1 MAITR
6 VSASNLSGTSLPS
19 TITSASGL
27 PLGKIGQV
35 VQTYKTDIFS
45 TSSTSFVDVTGL
57 SVSITPSATTSKILI
72 SLTATIAQGTAG
84 WNLYTQLLRDST
96 VVGSS
101 TGGSSGQLFAG
112 SLFAGNAYVETIAQN
127 YLDSPSTTSE
137 IIFKLQAKVGG
148 SRTGYFG
155 RRGDADSEGFPAS
168 ITATEV
174 LI

>member
-1 MAITR
+1 MSVTTIPTAGIAD
-6 VSASNLSGTSLPS
+6 SAVTAAKAGFDP
-19 TITSASGL
+19 
-27 PLGKIGQV
+27 GKIGQV
-35 VQTYKTDIFS
+35 IQTYKTDTFS

-101 TGGSSGQLFAG
+101 TGGSSNQLFAG

-127 YLDSPSTTSE
+127 YLDSPSSTSA
-137 IIFKLQAKVGG
+137 ITYKIQAKVGG

-155 RRGDADSEGFPAS
+155 RRGDSDSEGFPAS
-168 ITATEV
+168 LTAMEI
-174 LI
+174 LQ